1 MTDTGLRDQSIDQVI
16 DSLFAP
22 VADICEKIIF
32 MNVPLSFDNP
42 LTQAVTDIHLPLI
55 VVWLAAAGIF
65 FSVYLRFLNVRHFK
79 HAFDCLTHKYDEPE
93 AKGQISNFDSLA
105 ACLSATIGLGNIA
118 GVAVAITIGGPG
130 AAFWMGVMGILGMG
144 SKFAEVTLGVKYR
157 HFPKTD
163 DPAEVAGGPM
173 YYLKD
178 GFAARGLKPVGVFL
192 AAMFAVCCIGGAIGG
207 GNMFQANQVYQ
218 QVLYATGGDTSF
230 LAGRGWMF
238 GVVLAVLA
246 GLVTLGGVKSIAKVA
261 AKLTPAMAM
270 LYIVAGLAVIAVNYQ
285 NIPSALTQIFHS
297 AWSLEAGWGGVI
309 GGMIAGFK
317 RALFANEAGI
327 GTAAIIQ
334 ASAKTDFPVRQGL
347 VGGLGPFLDTFC
359 VCMVTALV
367 IIVSGVYQGAGEMQ
381 GIDLTSKA
389 FETVFPFF
397 DIVLTVVVFLFAYST
412 IIVYSYYGEICAGYL
427 WGNSK
432 AVIVGFRCVFLLFII
447 VGSAVSL
454 GNVIRFSDAMFF
466 SMSIP
471 NIIGLYL
478 MSREL
483 KRDVS
488 EYVLMMGL
496 EKSSVK

>member
-1 MTDTGLRDQSIDQVI
+1 MGFDQMIDNA
-16 DSLFAP
+16 FAP
-22 VADICEKIIF
+22 LADICEKIIF
-32 MNVPLSFDNP
+32 LNLPLHFHNP
-42 LTQAVTDIHLPLI
+42 ATDAMTDINLPLI
-55 VVWLAAAGIF
+55 VVWLVAAALF
-65 FSVYLRFLNVRHFK
+65 FTVYLRFVNIRHFK
-79 HAFDCLTHKYDEPE
+79 HAFDCLTHKYHEPD
-93 AKGQISNFDSLA
+93 AKGEISNFDSLA

-118 GVAVAITIGGPG
+118 GVAVAVTIGGPG
-130 AAFWMGVMGILGMG
+130 AAFWMGVMGVIGMG

-157 HFPKTD
+157 QFPNTD
-163 DPAEVAGGPM
+163 DPAAVAGGPM
-173 YYLKD
+173 YYLKQ
-178 GFAARGLKPVGVFL
+178 GFADRGMKQIGVFL

-218 QVLYATGGDTSF
+218 QVLYATGGNESF
-230 LAGRGWMF
+230 LFEKGWLF
-238 GVVLAVLA
+238 GIALAIMA

-261 AKLTPAMAM
+261 AKLTPSMAL
-270 LYIVAGLAVIAVNYQ
+270 LYIGAGLIVIAVNYQ
-285 NIPSALTQIFHS
+285 NIPNALGQIFHS

-309 GGMIAGFK
+309 GAMIAGFK

-347 VGGLGPFLDTFC
+347 VGGLGPFIDTFC

-367 IIVSGVYQGAGEMQ
+367 IIMSGVYQGAGEMQ

-427 WGNSK
+427 FGNSK
-432 AVIVGFRCVFLLFII
+432 AVIVGFRIIFLAFIV
-447 VGSAVSL
+447 VGAAASL

-478 MSREL
+478 FAREL
-483 KRDVS
+483 KRDVT
-488 EYVLMMGL
+488 EYVALMGL
-496 EKSSVK
+496 ENKAESSSE

>member
-1 MTDTGLRDQSIDQVI
+1 MSAPVQSFDQMIDGA
-16 DSLFAP
+16 FAP
-22 VADICEKIIF
+22 IADFCEKVIF
-32 MNVPLSFDNP
+32 FNVPLSFDNP
-42 LTQAVTDIHLPLI
+42 MTGAVTDINLPLI
-55 VVWLAAAGIF
+55 VVWLAACGLF
-65 FSVYLRFLNVRHFK
+65 FSVYLKFLNVRYFK
-79 HAFDCLTHKYDEPE
+79 HAFDCLTHKFDEPN

-118 GVAVAITIGGPG
+118 GVAVAVTIGGPG

-157 HFPKTD
+157 EFPKTD
-163 DPAEVAGGPM
+163 NPEEVAGGPM
-173 YYLKD
+173 YYLKQ
-178 GFAARGLKPVGVFL
+178 GFADRGMKPLGAFL
-192 AAMFAVCCIGGAIGG
+192 AGLFAVCCIGGAIGG
-207 GNMFQANQVYQ
+207 GNMFQANQVYGQ
-218 QVLYATGGDTSF
+218 FLYATGGTESF
-230 LAGRGWMF
+230 LAGRGWLF
-238 GVVLAVLA
+238 GVVLAILA

-261 AKLTPAMAM
+261 AKLTPGMAM
-270 LYIVAGLAVIAVNYQ
+270 LYIVAGLAVILANYQ
-285 NIPSALTQIFHS
+285 NIPNALAQIFHG
-297 AWSLEAGWGGVI
+297 AWSLEAGWGGLI
-309 GGMIAGFK
+309 GAIIAGCK

-334 ASAKTDFPVRQGL
+334 ASAKTDYPVRQGL

-397 DIVLTVVVFLFAYST
+397 DVVLTIVVFLFAYST

-427 WGNSK
+427 FGNSK
-432 AVIVGFRCVFLLFII
+432 GVIIGFRIIFLFFVVI
-447 VGSAVSL
+447 GSAVSL

-471 NIIGLYL
+471 NIIGLYVL
-478 MSREL
+478 SREL
-483 KRDVS
+483 KRDVT
-488 EYVLMMGL
+488 EYLTLHGL
-496 EKSSVK
+496 KKAAE